1 MAEENKLQLKVD
13 PANEHGV
20 YSNAV
25 SIHVNPGELVIDF
38 GYMLPGSNPAT
49 VKVASR
55 VNLTHQTAASL
66 MDVLGQAME
75 KIKESQK

>member
-13 PANEHGV
+13 PANEQGV

-25 SIHVNPGELVIDF
+25 SIHVNPGEMVLDF
-38 GYMLPGSNPAT
+38 GYMLPGATPAI

-55 VNLTHQTAASL
+55 VNVSHATAKSL
-66 MDVLGQAME
+66 MDVLGQALE
-75 KIKESQK
+75 KAGETK